1 VRAVLRRMGPI
12 MGGTGIYY
20 VDLMLS
26 RRFLSELG
34 PGAQSHFSWAMRICD
49 FPQGIFVM
57 ALSTA
62 ALPVLSTLAARG
74 DMAGLTRAY
83 AHSMRLALFVA
94 IPASVALI
102 AVGEPLM
109 VSLFQRGQFTAQDAH
124 ATARALAWQG
134 GAIWTVAIV
143 RQTVPV
149 FYALGDTQT
158 PAIVSAIDL
167 CAFIGLAVWLRGTM
181 GAVGISIAVAGS
193 SFVQMVL
200 LLALCKAKLGDL
212 GWPEIGNSV
221 IRTVTASAVAAALA
235 VVAANMLEAPP
246 GSGAVAR
253 LLPVVVA
260 GLVFGVVFV
269 GVAWATRSPE
279 LLGLVR
285 GLRRKLGR

>member
-1 VRAVLRRMGPI
+1 MLPI
-12 MGGTGIYY
+12 TAGIGVYY

-34 PGAQSHFSWAMRICD
+34 TGAQSYFSWAMRICD

-62 ALPVLSTLAARG
+62 ALPMLSTLAARG

-94 IPASVALI
+94 VPASVALI
-102 AVGEPLM
+102 AIGEPLM
-109 VSLFQRGQFTAQDAH
+109 VAIFQRGQFTAEDAH

-134 GAIWTVAIV
+134 GAIWTVAVV
-143 RQTVPV
+143 RQTVPA
-149 FYALGDTQT
+149 FYAMGDTRT

-167 CAFIGLAVWLRGTM
+167 CAFIGLAVGLRGSM

-200 LLALCKAKLGDL
+200 LLALCKRKLGSL
-212 GWPEIGNSV
+212 GWPEIGNSL
-221 IRTVTASAVAAALA
+221 IRTVTASAMAAALA
-235 VVAANMLEAPP
+235 VVAATETQARAGGGAIGRMLP
-246 GSGAVAR
+246 G
-253 LLPVVVA
+253 VVG
-260 GLVFGVVFV
+260 GLVFGGVFV
-269 GVAWATRSPE
+269 VVAWATGSPE

-285 GLRRKLGR
+285 GLRRKLTA